1 MEDNNRLRHLKNRI
15 WGSKLRNAPI
25 IVAIETRSRA
35 DREIQMHKF
44 SCNMI
49 SGEEIFYATLIAEDA
64 RQAKEMAATETK
76 KGRPREWNVAV
87 IETDVPGPARFLGT
101 GVQEA

>member
-1 MEDNNRLRHLKNRI
+1 M
-15 WGSKLRNAPI
+15 
-25 IVAIETRSRA
+25 
-35 DREIQMHKF
+35 QKF

-49 SGEEIFYATLIAEDA
+49 SGEEIFYATLVAEDA
-64 RQAKEMAATETK
+64 RQAKEMAAAETG

-87 IETDVPGPARFLGT
+87 IDNDVPGPARFLGS